1 MKEDESL
8 KTSLVKFYSYF
19 IYLHALESYCP
30 NHPSMEIL
38 RVEKRTIET
47 LIHQKSGTCL
57 SVLSTRS
64 LTENRI
70 ISLLEIFLNRGYD
83 IDV

>member
-57 SVLSTRS
+57 SVLSTRRD
-64 LTENRI
+64 LW
-70 ISLLEIFLNRGYD
+70 LEIELFRCWKYF
-83 IDV
+83 

>member
-57 SVLSTRS
+57 SVLST
-64 LTENRI
+64 
-70 ISLLEIFLNRGYD
+70 
-83 IDV
+83 